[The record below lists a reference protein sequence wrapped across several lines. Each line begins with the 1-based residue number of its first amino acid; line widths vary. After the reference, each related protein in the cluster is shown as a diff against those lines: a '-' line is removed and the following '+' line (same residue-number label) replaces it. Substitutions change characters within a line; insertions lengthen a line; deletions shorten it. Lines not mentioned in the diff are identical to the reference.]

1 MAATQ
6 DILLPRP
13 GTETSSPV
21 DSIPGPSEDSFTQT
35 FGHHLP
41 PATYL
46 STSYGKLAY
55 YTFSPNIQPSQPSQP
70 TTTTSSSPSRVLFLH
85 GVQTPALGLSPL
97 AKSLHSSFPDAEM
110 VLVDL
115 WGHGLSSTPIVAH
128 SPSLFHSAI
137 DAVLEALHWS
147 SCHLVGYSFGGSLAI
162 SYIASSASRAE
173 GIQSVALV
181 APAGLWRTEDLDE
194 QKLNSPDFS
203 VAKTHVLDLL
213 EGGPLIVPLDWATRI
228 ANGEIVAEKVRE
240 WQMEHHPGHTA
251 SVISI
256 VRDGGVF
263 GQEEI
268 YQQATKTG
276 IPIIAVLG
284 ETDDVVFERD
294 LKEVGVKNVVVVK
307 GVGHGVVRQEVAEVA
322 KHIRQ
327 FWEGL

>member
-1 MAATQ
+1 MATTQ
-6 DILLPRP
+6 EVLLPRP
-13 GTETSSPV
+13 GRETSSPV

-41 PATYL
+41 SATYL

-55 YTFSPNIQPSQPSQP
+55 YTFSPTTQP
-70 TTTTSSSPSRVLFLH
+70 TTTTTSTTSPSRVLFLH

-97 AKSLHSSFPDAEM
+97 AKTLHSSFPDAEM
-110 VLVDL
+110 VSVDL
-115 WGHGLSSTPIVAH
+115 WGHGLSSTPVAPH
-128 SPSLFHSAI
+128 TPSLFHAAI
-137 DAVLEALHWS
+137 DAVLKALHWS

-162 SYIASSASRAE
+162 SYIASSASRAAE
-173 GIQSVALV
+173 ISSVALV

-194 QKLNSPDFS
+194 EKLYSPDYS
-203 VAKTHVLDLL
+203 IAKSHVLYLL
-213 EGGPLIVPLDWATRI
+213 EGGPLIIPSDSASRI
-228 ANGEIVAEKVRE
+228 ANGEIVAEKIRH
-240 WQMEHHPGHTA
+240 WQMQHHPGHTA

-256 VRDGGVF
+256 VRDGGIF
-263 GQEEI
+263 SQEEI

-284 ETDDVVFERD
+284 ETDDVVFKKD
-294 LKEVGVKNVVVVK
+294 LKEVGVGNVIVVK

-322 KHIRQ
+322 KHIGQ